1 MHVHPIFSA
10 MRRNKVGAAVIAAQI
25 ALTLAILCNALFVI
39 QQRLALSARPS
50 GTNEPDLF
58 AIANEWVG
66 AAGDPV
72 ARVQADLALLRSLPG
87 VAGAYVTN
95 AYPLT
100 GSGSTDMLSLDPE
113 QLRAAPA
120 AQYFGDEQTLRTLGL
135 RLIAGR
141 NFRAEEVANLGTS
154 DSPHYPHPS
163 GLIITQTLARKLFP
177 DGDALGRGVYYG
189 GQHSTT
195 PIIGIVERLQ
205 VPWTR
210 IGGWGSAWND
220 SSIVVPFRYVAQGA
234 YYIVRAQPG
243 RLSALMKSAPRRLVA
258 LNHDRV
264 IGRVQSFPQARTEVY
279 RDDRGLAVILAVV
292 CAVLLAVTAFGI
304 VGLTSYWVAQRRR
317 QIGIRRA
324 LGATRLA
331 IVRHFQTENLIIA
344 AAGGIAGIALGVGA
358 NLWMVSSFATA
369 RLPLIYLLAGVVVIL
384 GLGQLAAL
392 RPALRAASVPP
403 AEATR
408 TV

>member
-1 MHVHPIFSA
+1 MHLHPVFSA
-10 MRRNKVGAAVIAAQI
+10 IRRNKVGAAVIAVQI
-25 ALTLAILCNALFVI
+25 ALTLAILCNALFII
-39 QQRLALSARPS
+39 QQRLSLSARPS
-50 GTNEPDLF
+50 GTDEPDLF
-58 AIANEWVG
+58 AIANEWIG

-100 GSGSTDMLSLDPE
+100 GSGNGQQLSLDPE
-113 QLRAAPA
+113 QLHAAPA
-120 AQYFGDEQTLRTLGL
+120 ALYSGDEQTLRTLGL

-141 NFRAEEVANLGTS
+141 NFRAEEVANLGLF
-154 DSPHYPHPS
+154 DNPHPA
-163 GLIITQTLARKLFP
+163 GLIITQALARKLFP
-177 DGDALGRGVYYG
+177 EGDALGRRVYMEG
-189 GQHSTT
+189 DRRTT
-195 PIIGIVERLQ
+195 PIIGIIAKLQ

-210 IGGWGSAWND
+210 ISGWGSAWSD
-220 SSIVVPFRYVAQGA
+220 SSIVAPFRDVTPSA

-264 IGRVQSFPQARTEVY
+264 IDRVQSFRQARTAVY
-279 RDDRGLAVILAVV
+279 RNDRGLAVILAVV

-304 VGLTSYWVAQRRR
+304 VGLTSYWVAQRRQ

-324 LGATRLA
+324 LGATRVA

-369 RLPLIYLLAGVVVIL
+369 RLPLIYLLVGVAVVL

>member
-1 MHVHPIFSA
+1 MHLHPIFSA
-10 MRRNKVGAAVIAAQI
+10 MRRNKVGAAVIAVQI
-25 ALTLAILCNALFVI
+25 ALTLAILCNALFII
-39 QQRLALSARPS
+39 QQRLSLSARPS
-50 GTNEPDLF
+50 GTDEPNLF

-66 AAGDPV
+66 TAGDPV

-100 GSGSTDMLSLDPE
+100 NGGSSQQFSLDPE
-113 QLRAAPA
+113 QLRAVPA
-120 AQYFGDEQTLRTLGL
+120 ALYFGDEQTLRTLGL

-141 NFRAEEVANLGTS
+141 NFRAEEVVDRGVF
-154 DSPHYPHPS
+154 DDPHPA
-163 GLIITQTLARKLFP
+163 GLIITQALARKLFP
-177 DGDALGRGVYYG
+177 DGDVLGRGVYMK
-189 GQHSTT
+189 GQRGTT

-205 VPWTR
+205 VPWTS
-210 IGGWGSAWND
+210 IGGWGSAWSD
-220 SSIVVPFRYVAQGA
+220 SSVVMPFRDVASSA

-264 IGRVQSFPQARTEVY
+264 IDRVQSFPQARTEVY

-292 CAVLLAVTAFGI
+292 CAVLLVVTAFGI
-304 VGLTSYWVAQRRR
+304 VGLTSYWVAQRRQ

-324 LGATRLA
+324 LGATRA
-331 IVRHFQTENLIIA
+331 TIVRHFQAENLIIA
-344 AAGGIAGIALGVGA
+344 AAGGIAGIALGVSA

-369 RLPLIYLLAGVVVIL
+369 RLPLIYLLAGVAVVL

-408 TV
+408 TS

>member
-1 MHVHPIFSA
+1 MHQHPIFSGIH
-10 MRRNKVGAAVIAAQI
+10 RNKMGAAVIAVQI
-25 ALTLAILCNALFVI
+25 ALTLAILCNALFII
-39 QQRLALSARPS
+39 QQRLSLSARPS
-50 GTNEPDLF
+50 GTDEPNLF

-66 AAGDPV
+66 SAGDPA

-100 GSGSTDMLSLDPE
+100 GSGSTQQLSLDPE
-113 QLRAAPA
+113 QQRTAPA
-120 AQYFGDEQTLRTLGL
+120 AVYLGDEQTLRTLGL

-141 NFRAEEVANLGTS
+141 NFRAEDVVDRGPLN
-154 DSPHYPHPS
+154 DPHPA
-163 GLIITQTLARKLFP
+163 GLIITQALARKLFP
-177 DGDALGRGVYYG
+177 DGDVLGRGVYLE
-189 GQHSTT
+189 GQRGTT
-195 PIIGIVERLQ
+195 PIIGIIDRLQ
-205 VPWTR
+205 VPWTS
-210 IGGWGSAWND
+210 IGGWGSAWSD
-220 SSIVVPFRYVAQGA
+220 SSIVAPFRDVSQSA
-234 YYIVRAQPG
+234 YYVVRAQPG
-243 RLSALMKSAPRRLVA
+243 RLSELMKSVPRRLVA
-258 LNHDRV
+258 LNHARV
-264 IGRVQSFPQARTEVY
+264 INRVQSFPQARAEVY

-324 LGATRLA
+324 LGATRVA
-331 IVRHFQTENLIIA
+331 IVRHFQTENLVIA
-344 AAGGIAGIALGVGA
+344 AAGGIAGVALGVSA

-369 RLPLIYLLAGVVVIL
+369 RLPLNYLLAGAAVVL

>member
-1 MHVHPIFSA
+1 MHLHPIFSA
-10 MRRNKVGAAVIAAQI
+10 IRRNRVGAAVIAVQI
-25 ALTLAILCNALFVI
+25 ALTLAILCNALFII
-39 QQRLALSARPS
+39 QQRLSLSARPS
-50 GTNEPDLF
+50 GTDEPDLF
-58 AIANEWVG
+58 AIGNEWVG
-66 AAGDPV
+66 TAGDPI

-100 GSGSTDMLSLDPE
+100 GSGNGQQLSLDPE

-120 AQYFGDEQTLRTLGL
+120 ALYFGDEQTLRTLGL
-135 RLIAGR
+135 KLIAGR
-141 NFRAEEVANLGTS
+141 NFRAEEVTNLRS
-154 DSPHYPHPS
+154 FDNPHYA
-163 GLIITQTLARKLFP
+163 GLIITQALARKLFP
-177 DGDALGRGVYYG
+177 DGNVLGRGVYME
-189 GQHSTT
+189 GQRGTT
-195 PIIGIVERLQ
+195 PVIGIVARLQ
-205 VPWTR
+205 VPWTS
-210 IGGWGSAWND
+210 INGWGSAWND
-220 SSIVVPFRYVAQGA
+220 SSILAPIRYMVPSA
-234 YYIVRAQPG
+234 YYIVRAHPG
-243 RLSALMKSAPRRLVA
+243 RLSELMKSAPRQLVA

-264 IGRVQSFPQARTEVY
+264 IDRVQSFLQARAEVY
-279 RDDRGLAVILAVV
+279 RDDRGLAVILAAV
-292 CAVLLAVTAFGI
+292 CAVLLVVTAFGI

-324 LGATRLA
+324 LGATRAA
-331 IVRHFQTENLIIA
+331 ILRHFQAENLIIV

-358 NLWMVSSFATA
+358 NLWMVSSFASA
-369 RLPLIYLLAGVVVIL
+369 RLPLIYLLAGVTVVL